1 MIKHVEIRTATIDHI
16 REFYPSGCPRT
27 AYAWAIYY
35 KGKIAG
41 LAGVTLER
49 GGAVAFCEA
58 KAGIGAPK
66 MAVWRASKEIYRR
79 MRELNL
85 PMITAPDPCIKGS
98 FNFLQRLGFV
108 PVGRRQG
115 MEILAWK

>member
-1 MIKHVEIRTATIDHI
+1 MIKDVEIRPATATNIV
-16 REFYPSGCPRT
+16 EFFPGGPQRS

-35 KGKIAG
+35 RGQLAG

-58 KAGIGAPK
+58 KTGIEAPK
-66 MAVWRASKEIYRR
+66 LAIWRTSKEIYRR

-115 MEILAWK
+115 MEILACK